1 MPIIKERRTRWG
13 KMGKS
18 HIPTSSLVDQYILT
32 CRTEGKTFSTIRGYR
47 EKLRRFLG
55 WGEAAKLGDFT
66 VEMVRDY
73 ISHLQSAHKFEGH
86 PFNPTQAKLLSQAAV
101 RNLVIVLR
109 SFSSRLDRELYTAE
123 NVLKRLQVPRA
134 PVKVIEALTD
144 EEIEQLFSSLDVN
157 VDVGCRNAAL
167 LMLFLDTGLRSSEL
181 LGLQLEDVHLEEQWL
196 KVMGK
201 GQKERIVPFE
211 AKATRLLQRYA
222 TIFRPSTMIG
232 NQFFPCVDGSP
243 LGENAIRIMF
253 SRLGERAG
261 VPRLHIQLLRHT
273 FATRYFL
280 NGGDVF
286 SLQQLLG
293 HTTLEMTRKYADM
306 VGLKKAVKRRKPSPM
321 DSTDAAKTS

>member
-1 MPIIKERRTRWG
+1 MSNAPQIHHKCVSRSHHRILTFGESNAYYRKTDPLG
-13 KMGKS
+13 KDGKS

-144 EEIEQLFSSLDVN
+144 EEIEQLFSSLNQRQDGN
-157 VDVGCRNAAL
+157 YI
-167 LMLFLDTGLRSSEL
+167 
-181 LGLQLEDVHLEEQWL
+181 
-196 KVMGK
+196 
-201 GQKERIVPFE
+201 GQ
-211 AKATRLLQRYA
+211 
-222 TIFRPSTMIG
+222 
-232 NQFFPCVDGSP
+232 
-243 LGENAIRIMF
+243 
-253 SRLGERAG
+253 
-261 VPRLHIQLLRHT
+261 
-273 FATRYFL
+273 
-280 NGGDVF
+280 
-286 SLQQLLG
+286 
-293 HTTLEMTRKYADM
+293 
-306 VGLKKAVKRRKPSPM
+306 
-321 DSTDAAKTS
+321 